1 MLAMQ
6 PKTKWIAGGALA
18 GALII
23 GGIGTV
29 AAQQATTGNDQPLTG
44 ETYDKAVGAALEH
57 TKGGTVTET
66 ELGDGGTT
74 YGVEVLLQDGRQVE
88 VNLDQ
93 TYRVTSQESDD
104 GPDDDDDDKAD
115 EADDADDP
123 NEVED
128 DD

>member
-1 MLAMQ
+1 MQ
-6 PKTKWIAGGALA
+6 RKTKWIAGGALA

-23 GGIGTV
+23 GGIGTG
-29 AAQQATTGNDQPLTG
+29 AAQQGTTDDDQPLTG
-44 ETYDKAVGAALEH
+44 ETYDRAVAAALEE

-66 ELGDGGTT
+66 EMGDSGAT

-93 TYRVTSQESDD
+93 NYKVTSQEADDD
-104 GPDDDDDDKAD
+104 GPDDAD
-115 EADDADDP
+115 DDADDA
-123 NEVED
+123 NEVD